1 MAKNETLFYTK
12 EGRVVYGKLGGDA
25 DDEALTKVIGGSGI
39 NGSVIKHFRVDIK
52 NLADTASSP
61 PSHTFEILIDG
72 NIIYKKVLNKGTE
85 EVVDLLDTVLKLD
98 YVKINE
104 LKDISINRTL
114 TTNTTSDKN
123 GNSVEC
129 YIIIED
135 Y

>member
-12 EGRVVYGKLGGDA
+12 EGRVVYGKLGGDK

-39 NGSVIKHFRVDIK
+39 NGSVIKHFRADIK
-52 NLADTASSP
+52 NLASSP
-61 PSHTFEILIDG
+61 DTSEHSFEILIGG
-72 NIIYKKVLNKGTE
+72 NIVYRTNLAPETE
-85 EVVDLLDTVLKLD
+85 ESVDLLETVLKLD

-104 LKDISINRTL
+104 LIDISVNRTVS
-114 TTNTTSDKN
+114 TTMNAGKI
-123 GNSVEC
+123 GNSIEC